1 MEFGHLLIFM
11 SHSQF
16 SQCVLM
22 PNPIDMESIKAGIR
36 SDYQRLVERD
46 LRKEVAVGVRLS
58 NLMMSIYEN
67 KVKICFYL
75 VIKVHLETMVCIR
88 QRFLKCLYIV

>member
-1 MEFGHLLIFM
+1 
-11 SHSQF
+11 
-16 SQCVLM
+16 M

-58 NLMMSIYEN
+58 IS
-67 KVKICFYL
+67 
-75 VIKVHLETMVCIR
+75 
-88 QRFLKCLYIV
+88 